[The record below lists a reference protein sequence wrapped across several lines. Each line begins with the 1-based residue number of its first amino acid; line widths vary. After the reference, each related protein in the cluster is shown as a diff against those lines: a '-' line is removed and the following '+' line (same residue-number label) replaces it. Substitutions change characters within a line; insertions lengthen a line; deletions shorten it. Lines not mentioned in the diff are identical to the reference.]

1 MDEEFDFRL
10 ICEHL
15 PMGLFVLD
23 AERRIRYWNEW
34 LAEKSGISAQQ
45 AAQQRLE
52 DLFPGWSNER
62 FQSAVGQAIDYRIP
76 HVLSQALNR
85 LLLPIK
91 VPLSEH
97 YGVTLMQQKVS
108 VLPLSGSAGSHCA
121 LVIIQD
127 VTETVVRAAAA
138 NDVMRRFREVS
149 LRDPLTNL
157 FNRRFMWEWLAQ
169 KLKDATRDNTSL
181 ACLMIDLDRFKRLND
196 SLGHQRGDEIL
207 QAFAVAV
214 MAQLRESDIL
224 VRYGGEE
231 FAAFLPRC
239 NLQHAIVIAQRI
251 RQDVRAMAI
260 ADLEPGTVTC
270 SVGVALYD
278 PQQSPK
284 DAEAL
289 LREAD
294 QRLYAAKRG
303 GRDRVCP
310 DDDGAVTDDG
320 GNFHRG

>member
-1 MDEEFDFRL
+1 MDGEFDFRL

-15 PMGLFVLD
+15 PIGLFVLD
-23 AERRIRYWNEW
+23 ADRRIRYWNGW
-34 LAEKSGISAQQ
+34 LAEKSGITAEQ
-45 AAQQRLE
+45 AMQQRLE

-62 FQSAVGQAIDYRIP
+62 FHSAVEQAISYHIP

-85 LLLPIK
+85 LLLPLK

-108 VLPLSGSAGSHCA
+108 VLPLPGGDGGYYAQ
-121 LVIIQD
+121 VIIQD

-157 FNRRFMWEWLAQ
+157 FNRRFMWEWLTQ
-169 KLKDATRDNTSL
+169 KLKDADRDATPL
-181 ACLMIDLDRFKRLND
+181 ACLMIDIDHFKWLND

-207 QAFAVAV
+207 QGFATAV

-239 NLQHAIVIAQRI
+239 NLEHAIVIAQRI

-260 ADLEPGTVTC
+260 AGLEPGAVTC
-270 SVGVALYD
+270 SIGVALHH
-278 PQQSPK
+278 PQQARK
-284 DAEAL
+284 NAEEL

-294 QRLYAAKRG
+294 QHLYDAKRG

-310 DDDGAVTDDG
+310 DIGAAEGD

>member
-1 MDEEFDFRL
+1 MDEGFDFSL
-10 ICEHL
+10 ICEQL
-15 PMGLFVLD
+15 PIGLFVLD
-23 AERRIRYWNEW
+23 AERRIRYWNDW
-34 LAEKSGISAQQ
+34 LVEKSGISAQQ
-45 AAQQRLE
+45 AVQQRLE

-62 FQSAVGQAIDYRIP
+62 FQSAVEQAINYHIP

-85 LLLPIK
+85 LLLPLK

-108 VLPLSGSAGSHCA
+108 VVPLPGDHGGNYA

-127 VTETVVRAAAA
+127 VTEMVVRAAAA

-157 FNRRFMWEWLAQ
+157 FNRRFMWEWLGQ
-169 KLKDATRDNTSL
+169 KLKDADRENHSL

-207 QAFAVAV
+207 QAFAAV
-214 MAQLRESDIL
+214 VTTQLRDSDIL

-239 NLQHAIVIAQRI
+239 NLEHAVLIAQRI
-251 RQDVRAMAI
+251 RQEVRSMAI
-260 ADLEPGTVTC
+260 ADLALGAITC

-278 PQQSPK
+278 PQQARK
-284 DAEAL
+284 GAEEL
-289 LREAD
+289 LCEAD
-294 QRLYAAKRG
+294 QRLYEAKHA

-310 DDDGAVTDDG
+310 EVTAEVTGDDD
-320 GNFHRG
+320 NFHRG